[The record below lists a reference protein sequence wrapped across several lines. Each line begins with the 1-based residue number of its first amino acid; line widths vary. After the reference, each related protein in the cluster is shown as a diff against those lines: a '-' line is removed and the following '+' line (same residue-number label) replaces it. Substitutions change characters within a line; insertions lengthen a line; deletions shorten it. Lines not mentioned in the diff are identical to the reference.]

1 MKKSEIITLAANLAE
16 QATAGTEIDLVDV
29 EYVKESGRYF
39 LRVYID
45 KPGGITVDDC
55 HQVHVRLDEL
65 LDQADPIDHPYVLEV
80 SSPGL
85 DRPLKKPADFVRNI
99 GRRISV
105 RTYQPLD
112 GQKQF
117 VGRLTAV
124 ENGIVRLDL
133 GAGEI
138 EVPQDQIVKARLVV
152 DF

>member
-80 SSPGL
+80 SSQGWTAL
-85 DRPLKKPADFVRNI
+85 EEACGFCQEHRQADQCQDV
-99 GRRISV
+99 S
-105 RTYQPLD
+105 
-112 GQKQF
+112 
-117 VGRLTAV
+117 TA
-124 ENGIVRLDL
+124 
-133 GAGEI
+133 
-138 EVPQDQIVKARLVV
+138 
-152 DF
+152 